1 MYICVCSITPEKDS
15 EEGADVAVELK
26 PRRDLIVSL
35 SDLHVPI
42 NDGIISHCDCL
53 VKPCCVL
60 QRSYCPPP
68 DADKTKP
75 AAEKDGHECWTER

>member
-68 DADKTKP
+68 DADTS
-75 AAEKDGHECWTER
+75 